1 MEEFPSSLLLP
12 LPHYGKYVGPLGSKA
27 LLKSYRLSS
36 SSFKIL
42 LAVSGGLC
50 DGGKT
55 ISTHR
60 DHFPIPQH
68 RKIQS
73 QTH

>member
-1 MEEFPSSLLLP
+1 MEEFPSPLLLP
-12 LPHYGKYVGPLGSKA
+12 LPHYGKHVGPLGSKA
-27 LLKSYRLSS
+27 LLKNYRPSS

-50 DGGKT
+50 DKSKS

-60 DHFPIPQH
+60 DNFPIPWH

-73 QTH
+73 QNH